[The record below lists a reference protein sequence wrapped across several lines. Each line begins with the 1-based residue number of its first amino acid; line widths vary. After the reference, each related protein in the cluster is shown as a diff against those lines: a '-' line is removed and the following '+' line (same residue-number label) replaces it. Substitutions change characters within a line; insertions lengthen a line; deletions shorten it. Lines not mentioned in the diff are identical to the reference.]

1 MFAAVSEM
9 YEIHS
14 DEPWFIKTRDGLE
27 ALRERLSTAA
37 FIGIDTEFERR
48 RTYFAELCLVQLA
61 VDDQMVCVD
70 PIAIGTIEPLVEA
83 LDETAAPKILHAARQ
98 DLEVLTQTG
107 GALFK
112 PLLDTQIAAGLAGYS
127 EQIGYADLT
136 AELLGITLDK
146 SQTRTDWR
154 KRPLSAAQIEY
165 AIDDVRYLKP
175 IMERLQSRLIELDRH
190 AWLEEDCL
198 ALTRHESYEIPVED
212 AWQRVK
218 GMGHLSNDA
227 FGLGVALASWRETT
241 ARKRNLPRRWVIK
254 DGELIH
260 IAAIRPANL
269 QDLQMQCA
277 LSPPA
282 TRRYGAELIAIVNA
296 SHATSTVLRPSTR
309 QYSDVGKKAL
319 KLLGA
324 QIGEIGQTLGIAP
337 SLIMTRR
344 EMERL
349 VGSEMPDRIANG
361 WRGEVAGDAIAAVL
375 EMTPGIFHE

>member
-1 MFAAVSEM
+1 MFAAVSAM
-9 YEIHS
+9 HEIHS
-14 DEPWFIKTRDGLE
+14 DAPWFINTRDGLE
-27 ALRERLSTAA
+27 ALRERLGTAA

-70 PIAIGTIEPLVEA
+70 PMATGTIAPLVDA
-83 LDETAAPKILHAARQ
+83 LDGTAAPKILHAARQ
-98 DLEVLTQTG
+98 DLEVLAQSG
-107 GALFK
+107 GALFE

-127 EQIGYADLT
+127 EQIGYADLA

-154 KRPLSAAQIEY
+154 KRPLNPAQIEY

-175 IMERLQSRLIELDRH
+175 IMERLHTRLIKLGRQT
-190 AWLEEDCL
+190 WLEEDCTG
-198 ALTRHESYEIPVED
+198 LTRREIYEFPIED

-241 ARKRNLPRRWVIK
+241 ARERNLPRRWVIK
-254 DGELIH
+254 DSELVR
-260 IAAIRPANL
+260 IAANRPATL
-269 QDLQMQCA
+269 QDLRMRCE
-277 LSPPA
+277 LSPA
-282 TRRYGAELIAIVNA
+282 VTRRYGAELIAMVNA
-296 SHATSTVLRPSTR
+296 GHATCDISRPNTR

-319 KLLGA
+319 KLLGVKL
-324 QIGEIGQTLGIAP
+324 GEIGQTLGIAP

-344 EMERL
+344 EMERI
-349 VGSEMPDRIANG
+349 VGGETPDRIANG
-361 WRGEVAGDAIAAVL
+361 WRGEVVGDAIAAVR
-375 EMTPGIFHE
+375 EMTPRISQE